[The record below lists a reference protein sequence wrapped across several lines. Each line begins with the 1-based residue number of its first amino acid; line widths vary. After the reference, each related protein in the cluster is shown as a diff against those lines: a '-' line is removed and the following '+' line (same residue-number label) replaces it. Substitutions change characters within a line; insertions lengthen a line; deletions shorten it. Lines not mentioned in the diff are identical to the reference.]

1 MKNINRDVKAMY
13 FSGVPQVEIIEKTR
27 VSKWQL
33 TKIIDTLVKSYPQEN
48 KDSRIIQARLMEANL
63 FDMIKKGK
71 DVSSYINYF
80 SSFCA

>member
-13 FSGVPQVEIIEKTR
+13 FAGVPQIEIMEKTG

-33 TKIIDTLVKSYPQEN
+33 TKMIDKLVKSYPGEN
-48 KDSRIIQARLMEANL
+48 KDSRLLQARLMEANL

-71 DVSSYINYF
+71 DVSSCINHF